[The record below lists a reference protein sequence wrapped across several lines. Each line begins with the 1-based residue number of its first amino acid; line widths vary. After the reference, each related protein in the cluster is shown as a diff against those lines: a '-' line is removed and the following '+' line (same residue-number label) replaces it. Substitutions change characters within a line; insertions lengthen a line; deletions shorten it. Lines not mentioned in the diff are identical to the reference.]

1 MEDEV
6 KILIV
11 EDDADISQIL
21 AKIMR
26 LQGYVPTQ
34 AFSGSEANLRLFSEG
49 TGREEYDLILMDLM
63 LPGLPGEELIGR
75 IRQTSDVPII
85 VLSAKSA
92 LEDRVGVLNM
102 GADDYLTKPFEKEE
116 VIARVNSALRRYGR
130 SRKQDAVA
138 KEQTLSYKNLK
149 IYPEAREVTVCE
161 KPLSLTAHEYDIL
174 CLLVQNPGKVYS
186 RESLYELIW
195 QGSYLGEDNTI
206 NVHVSNL
213 RKKIAVLDETEYIKT
228 VWGIGFKMA

>member
-49 TGREEYDLILMDLM
+49 TGREQYDLILMDLM

-130 SRKQDAVA
+130 GKKQAAVT
-138 KEQTLSYKNLK
+138 KEQALSYKNLK
-149 IYPEAREVTVCE
+149 IDPEAREVTVCE

>member
-130 SRKQDAVA
+130 GRRQAA
-138 KEQTLSYKNLK
+138 ATKEQTLSYKNLK